1 MWPPYKLHGW
11 GSHNV
16 SCWMVLCWHWGSFL
30 NAKSFCKTQVLY
42 RCWWFCPLTQITLAD
57 LHSIKF
63 KFEMLFFKTLTIFTS
78 IKWTSL
84 MESSETLWT
93 HLGFFKQRMQSHNFQ
108 YFNVTS
114 QRGKKKKNRNP
125 ILCVWTDC
133 CSVEVSQFLFSTS
146 PGDRWL
152 VRVVTGRETR
162 RTCHQAKRVCGCVC
176 LSVVCSVGFCH
187 GGGLLMDLPGA
198 PESSVQ
204 SQQGLGVLT
213 LPLVFVFQRAGFH
226 HRLRPVCR
234 KTHMIAM
241 AAADALT
248 SLGSPCFFLWS
259 LL

>member
-1 MWPPYKLHGW
+1 MA
-11 GSHNV
+11 
-16 SCWMVLCWHWGSFL
+16 LCWHWGSFL

-42 RCWWFCPLTQITLAD
+42 RCWWFFPLTQITLAD
-57 LHSIKF
+57 YRVKF
-63 KFEMLFFKTLTIFTS
+63 KFEMLFFKTLTTLAS

-93 HLGFFKQRMQSHNFQ
+93 HPGFFKQRMQSHHFQ

-114 QRGKKKKNRNP
+114 QREKKKTE
-125 ILCVWTDC
+125 IQFFVYGQTAV
-133 CSVEVSQFLFSTS
+133 SVEVSQFLFSTS

-152 VRVVTGRETR
+152 VTLVTGQETR
-162 RTCHQAKRVCGCVC
+162 RTCHQAKHVCACVC
-176 LSVVCSVGFCH
+176 LCVVCSVGFCH

-204 SQQGLGVLT
+204 SQQWLGVLT
-213 LPLVFVFQRAGFH
+213 LPLVFMFQRAGFH
-226 HRLRPVCR
+226 HRLGPECR
-234 KTHMIAM
+234 KTHMIVM
-241 AAADALT
+241 AAADSLT